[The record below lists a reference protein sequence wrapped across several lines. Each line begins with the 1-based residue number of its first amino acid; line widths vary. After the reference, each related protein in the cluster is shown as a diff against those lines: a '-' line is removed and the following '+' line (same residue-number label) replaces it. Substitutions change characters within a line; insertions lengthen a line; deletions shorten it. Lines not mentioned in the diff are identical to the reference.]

1 MNRLHIDLVGFI
13 KLSGMLLAGL
23 LFMIGLMVV
32 NKKDYDVTDPIHYIP
47 TDIEAEKL
55 KYKQL
60 EKDVAK
66 AKEIYAYNLAH
77 PTIIPQTP
85 PRKYTYG
92 GWVNLDNTPMQKN
105 KFGMV
110 IKDKPKVSNPAPMVN
125 PVSPVQKKT
134 QKMVRYEDWVDE
146 VDELQ
151 YPKQPEAPI
160 MKEDN

>member
-1 MNRLHIDLVGFI
+1 MNRLYIDLIGFI
-13 KLSGMLLAGL
+13 KLSGLILAGL
-23 LFMIGLMVV
+23 IFSIGLMVV
-32 NKKDYDVTDPIHYIP
+32 NKKDYDNTDPIHYIP

-55 KYKQL
+55 KYAQL

-66 AKEIYAYNLAH
+66 AKETYAWNLAH
-77 PTIIPQTP
+77 PTILPQTP

-92 GWVNLDNTPMQKN
+92 GWVNLDGTTLQKN

-110 IKDKPKVSNPAPMVN
+110 VKDKPKVTTPVVNVN

-151 YPKQPEAPI
+151 YPVQPEAPI
-160 MKEDN
+160 MKED

>member
-1 MNRLHIDLVGFI
+1 M
-13 KLSGMLLAGL
+13 
-23 LFMIGLMVV
+23 
-32 NKKDYDVTDPIHYIP
+32 
-47 TDIEAEKL
+47 
-55 KYKQL
+55 

-77 PTIIPQTP
+77 PTIIPQTS

-92 GWVNLDNTPMQKN
+92 GWVNLDNTPIQKN

-151 YPKQPEAPI
+151 YPKQLEAPI

>member
-1 MNRLHIDLVGFI
+1 MNRMTINLKVILQ
-13 KLSGMLLAGL
+13 L
-23 LFMIGLMVV
+23 IGMVV
-32 NKKDYDVTDPIHYIP
+32 SGIIFIIILTIYHKRDCDPADPSHYVP
-47 TDIEAEKL
+47 SDIMAEKQKFIQMDKDL
-55 KYKQL
+55 KVVKEQ
-60 EKDVAK
+60 VAWN
-66 AKEIYAYNLAH
+66 IAH
-77 PTIIPQTP
+77 PTIHPQTP

-92 GWVNLDNTPMQKN
+92 GWVNLDNTPIQKN

-110 IKDKPKVSNPAPMVN
+110 IKDKPKVATPVVSAV

-151 YPKQPEAPI
+151 YSKQPEAPI